1 MSVAIPSC
9 RLARSSRT
17 PLSASAAPASN
28 LPFVKSQ
35 RPSPLVA
42 AERPQMTDEERAAG
56 LKALAERVLDPN
68 WLNRDVLENIEQ
80 LTERDH
86 Q

>member
-1 MSVAIPSC
+1 
-9 RLARSSRT
+9 
-17 PLSASAAPASN
+17 
-28 LPFVKSQ
+28 VKSQ